1 MEILHAIVLGIVQG
15 LSEFLPISSSGH
27 LELTRWLFGWDALD
41 EDLETAFDVAVH
53 LGTLV
58 GAIAYLRRDVVMY
71 VTAGFGPLRGRPL
84 GTEGKIAWFL
94 VASAVPAGIAGVV
107 LKDQIADFDRIWM
120 IAVMLI
126 VFGLLLL
133 VADRLP
139 ERKELEAFRLRDALA
154 MGVGQA
160 LALQPGVS
168 RSGATLTV
176 SRFLGYER
184 DAAARLVFLMSLPSS
199 RARACSPWPMRRS
212 RRTSGRPSYGA
223 WPPPLSPAM
232 SPCGERSSSCDRVP
246 SLPSSSTASWW
257 GSRSCC
263 FSPRVGVDQ
272 PLSTGTTP
280 ACPDALTTSPTTS
293 AGTATPRSASD
304 AMTTSASVAISR
316 PSTA

>member
-58 GAIAYLRRDVVMY
+58 GAIAYLRRDVVTY

-84 GTEGKIAWFL
+84 GTDGKVAWFL

-120 IAVMLI
+120 IAAMLI

-184 DAAARLVFLMSLPSS
+184 DAAARLVFLMSLPIIAGAGVFALADASIPS
-199 RARACSPWPMRRS
+199 DFWPPFLWGMVASALTGYVAVWGTLKLVRS
-212 RRTSGRPSYGA
+212 RTFAPFVVY
-223 WPPPLSPAM
+223 
-232 SPCGERSSSCDRVP
+232 
-246 SLPSSSTASWW
+246 
-257 GSRSCC
+257 
-263 FSPRVGVDQ
+263 RVGVGVAV
-272 PLSTGTTP
+272 LLLLATGW
-280 ACPDALTTSPTTS
+280 
-293 AGTATPRSASD
+293 R
-304 AMTTSASVAISR
+304 
-316 PSTA
+316 

>member
-84 GTEGKIAWFL
+84 GTDGKVAWFL

-139 ERKELEAFRLRDALA
+139 ESKELEAFRLRDALA
-154 MGVGQA
+154 MGIGQA

-176 SRFLGYER
+176 SRFLGYGR
-184 DAAARLVFLMSLPSS
+184 DAAARLVFLMSLPIIAGAGVFALADASI
-199 RARACSPWPMRRS
+199 
-212 RRTSGRPSYGA
+212 PSDF
-223 WPPPLSPAM
+223 WPPFLWGMA
-232 SPCGERSSSCDRVP
+232 
-246 SLPSSSTASWW
+246 ASALTGYVAVWGTLKLV
-257 GSRSCC
+257 GSRT
-263 FSPRVGVDQ
+263 FAPFVVYRIVVGVAV
-272 PLSTGTTP
+272 LLILATGW
-280 ACPDALTTSPTTS
+280 
-293 AGTATPRSASD
+293 R
-304 AMTTSASVAISR
+304 
-316 PSTA
+316 

>member
-1 MEILHAIVLGIVQG
+1 
-15 LSEFLPISSSGH
+15 
-27 LELTRWLFGWDALD
+27 
-41 EDLETAFDVAVH
+41 
-53 LGTLV
+53 
-58 GAIAYLRRDVVMY
+58 MY
-71 VTAGFGPLRGRPL
+71 VTAGFGRRGRPL

-184 DAAARLVFLMSLPSS
+184 DAAARLVFLMSLPIIAGAGVFALADASIPS
-199 RARACSPWPMRRS
+199 DFWPPFLWGMAASALTGYVAVWGTLKLVRS
-212 RRTSGRPSYGA
+212 RTFAPFVVYRIVVGVAVLLILT
-223 WPPPLSPAM
+223 
-232 SPCGERSSSCDRVP
+232 
-246 SLPSSSTASWW
+246 
-257 GSRSCC
+257 
-263 FSPRVGVDQ
+263 RVGVDQ

-293 AGTATPRSASD
+293 AGTATPRSASE
-304 AMTTSASVAISR
+304 AMTTSAPAVIRR

>member
-15 LSEFLPISSSGH
+15 LSEFMPISSSGH

-139 ERKELEAFRLRDALA
+139 ERKELEAFRLRGTLA

-184 DAAARLVFLMSLPSS
+184 DAAARLVFLMSLPIIANGRVRPGRCVDPVGLLAALPMGHGRLRSH
-199 RARACSPWPMRRS
+199 RLCRRVGNAQARAM
-212 RRTSGRPSYGA
+212 RPS
-223 WPPPLSPAM
+223 L
-232 SPCGERSSSCDRVP
+232 R
-246 SLPSSSTASWW
+246 SSSTALWW
-257 GSRSCC
+257 VSRSC
-263 FSPRVGVDQ
+263 
-272 PLSTGTTP
+272 
-280 ACPDALTTSPTTS
+280 
-293 AGTATPRSASD
+293 
-304 AMTTSASVAISR
+304 
-316 PSTA
+316 

>member
-1 MEILHAIVLGIVQG
+1 
-15 LSEFLPISSSGH
+15 
-27 LELTRWLFGWDALD
+27 LTRWLFGWDALD

-58 GAIAYLRRDVVMY
+58 GAIAYLRRDVVTY

-84 GTEGKIAWFL
+84 GTDGRVAWFL
-94 VASAVPAGIAGVV
+94 VASAVPAGIAGVM

-120 IAVMLI
+120 IAAMLI

-184 DAAARLVFLMSLPSS
+184 DAAARLVFLMSLPIIAGAGVFALADASIPS
-199 RARACSPWPMRRS
+199 DFWPPFLWGMVASALTGYVAVWGTLKLVRS
-212 RRTSGRPSYGA
+212 RTFAPFVVY
-223 WPPPLSPAM
+223 
-232 SPCGERSSSCDRVP
+232 RVV
-246 SLPSSSTASWW
+246 
-257 GSRSCC
+257 
-263 FSPRVGVDQ
+263 VGVAV
-272 PLSTGTTP
+272 LLLLATGW
-280 ACPDALTTSPTTS
+280 
-293 AGTATPRSASD
+293 R
-304 AMTTSASVAISR
+304 
-316 PSTA
+316 

>member
-58 GAIAYLRRDVVMY
+58 GAIAYLARRRHVRDRRFRP
-71 VTAGFGPLRGRPL
+71 ASRRPL

-139 ERKELEAFRLRDALA
+139 ERKELEAFRLRGTLA

-160 LALQPGVS
+160 LPFSPASAVRGQ
-168 RSGATLTV
+168 RS
-176 SRFLGYER
+176 
-184 DAAARLVFLMSLPSS
+184 PSVDS
-199 RARACSPWPMRRS
+199 SV
-212 RRTSGRPSYGA
+212 TSGMQRPDLCS
-223 WPPPLSPAM
+223 
-232 SPCGERSSSCDRVP
+232 
-246 SLPSSSTASWW
+246 
-257 GSRSCC
+257 
-263 FSPRVGVDQ
+263 
-272 PLSTGTTP
+272 
-280 ACPDALTTSPTTS
+280 
-293 AGTATPRSASD
+293 
-304 AMTTSASVAISR
+304 
-316 PSTA
+316 